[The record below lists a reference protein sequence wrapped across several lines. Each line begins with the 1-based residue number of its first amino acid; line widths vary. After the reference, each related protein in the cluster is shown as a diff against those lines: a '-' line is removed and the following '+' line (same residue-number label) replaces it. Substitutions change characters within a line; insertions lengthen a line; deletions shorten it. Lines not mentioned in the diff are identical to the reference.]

1 MRLLIASLLLL
12 ALSLAAPAHA
22 DTVNLRDH
30 VQVTGASI
38 TIGDVFE
45 NAGPL
50 AARVIAPAPA
60 PGQSATLAPAV
71 LAAAAS
77 ASGLDWTPPANF
89 AGVTITRGTDPH
101 SSGLRATLPNRT
113 AVDQAQ
119 MINASA
125 PGTSSGP
132 ASNAAVRRGESVI
145 LTYSVPGIQ
154 LSARARALEDGA
166 VGQDIRLVNLSSNR
180 TIDATVTGPGAAT
193 ATPRQ

>member
-1 MRLLIASLLLL
+1 MRILIASLVLL

-30 VQVTGASI
+30 VQVMGASI

-101 SSGLRATLPNRT
+101 SSGIRATLPSR
-113 AVDQAQ
+113 APASSDQAQ
-119 MINASA
+119 FVNINAQ
-125 PGTSSGP
+125 P
-132 ASNAAVRRGESVI
+132 AANAVVHRGENVLI
-145 LTYSVPGIQ
+145 VYALPGIQ

-166 VGQDIRLVNLSSNR
+166 VGQDIRLVNLTSNR
-180 TIDATVTGPGAAT
+180 TIDATVTGPGAAQ
-193 ATPRQ
+193 AAAMQ

>member
-1 MRLLIASLLLL
+1 MRILIAALVLL
-12 ALSLAAPAHA
+12 ALSLAATAHA
-22 DTVNLRDH
+22 DSVSLRDH
-30 VQVTGASI
+30 VQVTGGAI

-89 AGVTITRGTDPH
+89 TGVTITRGTDPH
-101 SSGLRATLPNRT
+101 SSGIRATLPNRN
-113 AVDQAQ
+113 AADQAQ
-119 MINASA
+119 LINASA
-125 PGTSSGP
+125 PAISSGP
-132 ASNAAVRRGESVI
+132 VANAAVHRGESVM
-145 LTYSVPGIQ
+145 LTYSVPGVQ

-180 TIDATVTGPGAAT
+180 TIDATVTGPGAAI
-193 ATPRQ
+193 AAPMQ